1 MASACFPRR
10 LCGLC
15 RLPGHN
21 RSNCNI
27 IDLND
32 SSHVDDGPAGNS
44 IVNRIRRERAERIR
58 ANGLK
63 PMTKEEYCMA
73 VYGFTCQDMHD
84 FRREDAPIP
93 LPDRKAVKLNTRER
107 RAMTSQRVQ
116 PPAQA
121 PPRPSSH
128 TLAALAPPSDAGGIT
143 VSDITTDGMR
153 YLVTVTRSSGRINV
167 LSLQR
172 GSVDRRRADR
182 GQSLEQVVN
191 DIVHEYVN
199 QIQDRARS
207 FAQQHRQEQERQRQQ
222 LQEQHAQR
230 VRLIEQQQQ
239 REQHELRR
247 VMEESMRNYRAPIA
261 QATGPEPTA
270 TEPIEETTC
279 PICMEPLTKTNHI
292 VGKCGHQFHASCLC
306 LNLVNTNACP
316 CCRQQVV

>member
-93 LPDRKAVKLNTRER
+93 LPDRKAVKLSARER
-107 RAMTSQRVQ
+107 RAMTSQRTQAPTPAPAPAPQVQ
-116 PPAQA
+116 PPAA
-121 PPRPSSH
+121 P
-128 TLAALAPPSDAGGIT
+128 APQDPTVSIT
-143 VSDITTDGMR
+143 VSDTNV
-153 YLVTVTRSSGRINV
+153 YAQVTRPNGSRHM
-167 LSLQR
+167 LSF
-172 GSVDRRRADR
+172 RRTEIERRMVYR
-182 GQSLEQVVN
+182 GQTMEQVVSAAVRELFN
-191 DIVHEYVN
+191 
-199 QIQDRARS
+199 R
-207 FAQQHRQEQERQRQQ
+207 RQENDVIRNRIQRQISSAAAGIRQ
-222 LQEQHAQR
+222 NYSEFNANRPRDPVQRAMEQ
-230 VRLIEQQQQ
+230 
-239 REQHELRR
+239 
-247 VMEESMRNYRAPIA
+247 SMRDYSAPLA

-270 TEPIEETTC
+270 TEPVAETEC

-306 LNLVNTNACP
+306 QSLRQTNACP

>member
-27 IDLND
+27 TDLND

-73 VYGFTCQDMHD
+73 VYGFTCQDMRD

-93 LPDRKAVKLNTRER
+93 LPDRRAVKLSARDR
-107 RAMTSQRVQ
+107 RAMTSQRTQAPTPAPAPAPQVQ
-116 PPAQA
+116 PPAA
-121 PPRPSSH
+121 P
-128 TLAALAPPSDAGGIT
+128 APQDSTVSIT
-143 VSDITTDGMR
+143 VSDTNV
-153 YLVTVTRSSGRINV
+153 YAQVTRPNGSRHM
-167 LSLQR
+167 LSF
-172 GSVDRRRADR
+172 RRTEIERRMVYR
-182 GQSLEQVVN
+182 GQTMEQVVSAAVRELFN
-191 DIVHEYVN
+191 
-199 QIQDRARS
+199 R
-207 FAQQHRQEQERQRQQ
+207 RQENDVIRNRIQRQISSAAAGIRQ
-222 LQEQHAQR
+222 NYSEFNANRPSDPVQ
-230 VRLIEQQQQ
+230 
-239 REQHELRR
+239 R
-247 VMEESMRNYRAPIA
+247 VMEQSMRDYSAPLA

-270 TEPIEETTC
+270 TEPVAETEC
-279 PICMEPLTKTNHI
+279 PICMESLTKTNHI

-306 LNLVNTNACP
+306 QSLRQTNACP